1 MKMKRKRLLPKGP
14 VMGLVAGLA
23 LVLTAC
29 GGKGS
34 PAPPPEATPGP
45 QVVEPSCLPEGVQVP
60 EHLVRWASMCDT
72 WDPLRI
78 DPQAQ
83 GAVRIGIITPED
95 GRKIAEALR
104 RFEVARRLAAVTTD
118 AIWYER
124 LGVATDRY
132 TDWVEREFPP
142 FLERLIRER
151 EQNEGVRYTDFAV
164 GHYSPT
170 LMAAAQ
176 GAGGLSFSVRSC
188 ARSIR
193 NYSIDPATGEEVRPV
208 DEYSRVV
215 DVQLVRT
222 ADGRVLVDDYKT
234 VNAPCPYDGAAPF
247 VD

>member
-1 MKMKRKRLLPKGP
+1 MEMKRKRLLPKGP

-23 LVLTAC
+23 LALAAC

-104 RFEVARRLAAVTTD
+104 RFEVAWRIASVTAD
-118 AIWYER
+118 VEWVKR
-124 LGVATDRY
+124 LGVATPRY
-132 TDWVEREFPP
+132 EDWVDRELRPA
-142 FLERLIRER
+142 LERLDRER
-151 EQNEGVRYTDFAV
+151 EQNEGLRYTDFGV
-164 GHYSPT
+164 GHYSPV
-170 LMAAAQ
+170 LMAGMQ

-188 ARSIR
+188 ARTIKH
-193 NYSIDPATGEEVRPV
+193 YSIDPDTGAEVKPM
-208 DEYSRVV
+208 DERSRVV

-247 VD
+247 VE